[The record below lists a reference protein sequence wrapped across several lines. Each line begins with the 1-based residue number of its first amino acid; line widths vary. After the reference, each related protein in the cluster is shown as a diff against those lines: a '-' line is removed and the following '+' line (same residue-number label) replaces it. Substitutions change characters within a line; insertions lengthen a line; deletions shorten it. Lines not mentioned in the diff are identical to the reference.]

1 MLIKFE
7 IMRHINS
14 TLVVICCFLTA
25 CSNTAPVD
33 EQIVVDSPTNPK
45 VSQRAVISKK
55 AQIKPGDPKFSPV
68 RSSLI
73 KNIQLPSGSLFN
85 PQQAIGLYQPS
96 NNYQVGDMILVQVN
110 EKTSANKSIKFKS
123 NKQGHFELE
132 PVAFNAGSIKVGGD
146 DLSAEYKQSKDFDSS
161 AQANQKNALKGDI
174 TVYVT
179 EVLNNG
185 NLIIAG
191 EKWITLNTGEEY
203 IRFSGEVRVSDISL
217 DHTVH
222 SVRVGNAHI
231 QYSGIGEMQ
240 DNQDPSLIGKLFS
253 IFD

>member
-1 MLIKFE
+1 
-7 IMRHINS
+7 MRHINS
-14 TLVVICCFLTA
+14 ILVVVCCFLTA
-25 CSNTAPVD
+25 CSNTVPVD

-45 VSQRAVISKK
+45 VSQRAVSNKK
-55 AQIKPGDPKFSPV
+55 AKVTPGDPKFSPI
-68 RSSLI
+68 RSNRI
-73 KNIQLPSGSLFN
+73 RNIQLPSGSLFN

-96 NNYQVGDMILVQVN
+96 NHYQVGDMILVEVS
-110 EKTSANKSIKFKS
+110 EKTSAKKSLNFKS
-123 NKQGHFELE
+123 NKKGHFELE

-146 DLSAEYKQSKDFDSS
+146 DLNAEYKQSKDFDSS
-161 AQANQKNALKGDI
+161 AQTNQKNALEGDI

-185 NLIIAG
+185 NLMIAG
-191 EKWITLNTGEEY
+191 EKWITLNLGEEY
-203 IRFSGEVRVSDISL
+203 IRFSGEVRVSDIGL

-240 DNQDPSLIGKLFS
+240 DNQDPSLIGKLFG